1 MCIRDRTMFTEG
13 MSNSRGF
20 IAFACVIFGMANP
33 PKVFLAA
40 LLFGFL
46 DALGLRLQSIGIPSD
61 LTSTLPYIATILM
74 LVYVVVS
81 SKNKKKDVYKRQASG
96 GRKSLGLH

>member
-1 MCIRDRTMFTEG
+1 
-13 MSNSRGF
+13 
-20 IAFACVIFGMANP
+20 MANP

-46 DALGLRLQSIGIPSD
+46 DALGLRLQSVGVPSD
-61 LTSTLPYIATILM
+61 LTATVPYIATVLM

-81 SKNKKKDVYKRQASG
+81 SDRRKRKRAEKQLKFG
-96 GRKSLGLH
+96 GDA

>member
-1 MCIRDRTMFTEG
+1 
-13 MSNSRGF
+13 
-20 IAFACVIFGMANP
+20 MANP

-81 SKNKKKDVYKRQASG
+81 SKNKKKKKAQKQLRISE
-96 GRKSLGLH
+96 ST

>member
-1 MCIRDRTMFTEG
+1 MVQDTIRHGRFTIIV
-13 MSNSRGF
+13 SRGF

-46 DALGLRLQSIGIPSD
+46 QALGLRLQSVGVPADI
-61 LTSTLPYIATILM
+61 TSTIPYLATVLM
-74 LVYVVVS
+74 LVYIVVS
-81 SKNKKKDVYKRQASG
+81 TDKKKKNKAKRELE
-96 GRKSLGLH
+96 KNIT

>member
-1 MCIRDRTMFTEG
+1 MRWIREHKL
-13 MSNSRGF
+13 
-20 IAFACVIFGMANP
+20 IASLISVSYTHL
-33 PKVFLAA
+33 VFLAA

-81 SKNKKKDVYKRQASG
+81 SKNKKKKKAQKQLKISE
-96 GRKSLGLH
+96 ST

>member
-1 MCIRDRTMFTEG
+1 MGYLTMFTEG
-13 MSNSRGF
+13 MSNDRGF

-46 DALGLRLQSIGIPSD
+46 DALGLRLQGVGMPSD
-61 LTSTLPYIATILM
+61 LTATIPYLATVLM

-81 SKNKKKDVYKRQASG
+81 SRHRKKKQAARELEMSG
-96 GRKSLGLH
+96 NA

>member
-1 MCIRDRTMFTEG
+1 MFTEG
-13 MSNSRGF
+13 MSNDRGF

-46 DALGLRLQSIGIPSD
+46 DALGLRLQGVGMPSD
-61 LTSTLPYIATILM
+61 LTATIPYLATVLM
-74 LVYVVVS
+74 LVYVVEIS
-81 SKNKKKDVYKRQASG
+81 S
-96 GRKSLGLH
+96 RKSTEAA

>member
-1 MCIRDRTMFTEG
+1 MCIRD
-13 MSNSRGF
+13 SGF

-81 SKNKKKDVYKRQASG
+81 SKNKKKKKAQKQLKISE
-96 GRKSLGLH
+96 ST